1 MATTSKCPRCE
12 NTSFEAKIE
21 APVGAGRQ
29 LLFVRCA
36 NCGAVVGATERES
49 TNDLL
54 HQVINKLGRSNTYSS
69 LH

>member
-29 LLFVRCA
+29 LLFARCA
-36 NCGAVVGATERES
+36 NCGTVVGVTEWES

-54 HQVINKLGRSNTYSS
+54 RQIINQLDRSNT
-69 LH
+69 

>member
-21 APVGAGRQ
+21 ASVGAGRQ
-29 LLFVRCA
+29 LLFARCA
-36 NCGAVVGATERES
+36 NCGTVVGVTEWES

-54 HQVINKLGRSNTYSS
+54 RQIINKLDRSNT
-69 LH
+69 

>member
-36 NCGAVVGATERES
+36 NCGTVVGVTEWES

-54 HQVINKLGRSNTYSS
+54 RQIINKLDRSNT
-69 LH
+69 

>member
-1 MATTSKCPRCE
+1 LATTSKCPRCE

-29 LLFVRCA
+29 LQFVRCA
-36 NCGAVVGATERES
+36 NCGTVVGVTEWES

-54 HQVINKLGRSNTYSS
+54 RQIINKLDRSNT
-69 LH
+69 

>member
-1 MATTSKCPRCE
+1 MATSSKCPRCE

-36 NCGAVVGATERES
+36 NCGTVVGVTEWES

-54 HQVINKLGRSNTYSS
+54 HQIINKLDRSDT
-69 LH
+69 